1 LMGTSMRGEK
11 WVDLGNA
18 VVARLETKGS
28 RFEILVDPDKALIF
42 KRGENIDIRDVLM
55 GYVIFE
61 DAHRGKKSPEEK
73 LKATFETD
81 DIFTIAALIIRNGEV
96 QLTAEQRKKMV
107 DEKKKRIV
115 HIIARNCINPQTNL
129 PHPPARIEA
138 AMDEAKVS
146 INPFRDA
153 EEQSK
158 EVVEALRPI
167 LPIRMETT
175 KLAVKIPAPYS
186 AKAYSVVERYGT
198 ISKDEW
204 GSDGSWICVIEIP
217 AGLRVEFIE
226 RVNDFTKGK
235 AQVKTI

>member
-1 LMGTSMRGEK
+1 MHGEK

-28 RFEILVDPDKALIF
+28 RFEVLVDPDKALEF
-42 KRGENIDIRDVLM
+42 KKGGNIDIRDVLM

-61 DAHRGKKSPEEK
+61 DAHRGKKAPEEK
-73 LKATFETD
+73 LKVAFETD
-81 DIFTIAALIIRNGEV
+81 DIFTIASLIIRSGEV
-96 QLTAEQRKKMV
+96 QLTAEQRKSMIE
-107 DEKKKRIV
+107 EKKKRII
-115 HIIARNCINPQTNL
+115 HIISRNSINPQTGL

-138 AMDEAKVS
+138 AIEEAKVP
-146 INPFRDA
+146 INPFRDPD
-153 EEQSK
+153 EQAK

-175 KLAVKIPAPYS
+175 KLAVKIPPPYS
-186 AKAYSVVERYGT
+186 AKGYSIIERFGT
-198 ISKDEW
+198 ITKDEW
-204 GSDGSWICVIEIP
+204 GTDGSWICVIEIP

-226 RVNDFTKGK
+226 RVNGFTKGK